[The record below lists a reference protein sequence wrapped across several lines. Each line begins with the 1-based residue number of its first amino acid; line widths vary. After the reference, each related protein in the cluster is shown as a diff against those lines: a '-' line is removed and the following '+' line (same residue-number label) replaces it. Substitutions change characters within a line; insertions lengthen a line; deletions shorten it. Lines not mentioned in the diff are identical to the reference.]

1 MFGLEGSG
9 FIISLGV
16 TLLLCGVIAYYVK
29 TQFTVLDHKVSSMF
43 QLVSALTGEVNKHDS
58 WLAQANNE
66 ILIDERVKHVGQSDN
81 RVDVSDSE
89 ISDSETE
96 ISDTESESEDNIHL
110 HNVAE
115 DVTLSGVQNLTMGS
129 ELVGNSND
137 EVKIV
142 ELQMNNL
149 EEFNLDDNAIENL
162 DNKKRSESSNESSSE
177 SSSESLSDTDG
188 GSEPIITHT
197 ESVVPENVENVENI
211 EVVKLENNTNTVT
224 MDEVQV
230 DYKKLQVKALRKIAM
245 DRGLSENPS
254 KINKND
260 LVKLLQ
266 A

>member
-29 TQFTVLDHKVSSMF
+29 TQFAVLDHKVSSMF

-66 ILIDERVKHVGQSDN
+66 ILVNERAQHGAHSDN

-89 ISDSETE
+89 ISGSETE
-96 ISDTESESEDNIHL
+96 ISDTESEDSLDIHTNTEDII
-110 HNVAE
+110 
-115 DVTLSGVQNLTMGS
+115 LSGVQHLTMGS
-129 ELVGNSND
+129 ELVSNTND
-137 EVKIV
+137 EVKVV

-149 EEFNLDDNAIENL
+149 EEFNLDDNVIEHQ
-162 DNKKRSESSNESSSE
+162 DNEKIPESESE
-177 SSSESLSDTDG
+177 SESLSDTEDEG
-188 GSEPIITHT
+188 ESMITQG
-197 ESVVPENVENVENI
+197 ESVVAENINNI
-211 EVVKLENNTNTVT
+211 EVVKLENNTNAVT

-230 DYKKLQVKALRKIAM
+230 DYKKLQVKALRKLAI

>member
-29 TQFTVLDHKVSSMF
+29 TQFAVLDHKVSSMF

-58 WLAQANNE
+58 WWAQANNE
-66 ILIDERVKHVGQSDN
+66 ILADERARGQQASQHGGQSDN
-81 RVDVSDSE
+81 RVPVSDSE
-89 ISDSETE
+89 ASDSETE
-96 ISDTESESEDNIHL
+96 VSDTESEDNLDL
-110 HNVAE
+110 HSSAE
-115 DVTLSGVQNLTMGS
+115 DVTLSGVQHLTMGS
-129 ELVGNSND
+129 ELVSNSGD

-149 EEFNLDDNAIENL
+149 EEFNLDDNVTEDP
-162 DNKKRSESSNESSSE
+162 DNEEEHESESESE
-177 SSSESLSDTDG
+177 SISDTDDD
-188 GSEPIITHT
+188 SESMITQP
-197 ESVVPENVENVENI
+197 ESVVVENVA
-211 EVVKLENNTNTVT
+211 VVKLGNDTKSETK
-224 MDEVQV
+224 DEVHV
-230 DYKKLQVKALRKIAM
+230 DYKKLQVKALRKLVK

-254 KINKND
+254 KINKKD